1 MAARRVVQQGKP
13 ANGMS
18 CPTLATT
25 PIENTAEKAELSSA
39 KTTRISHERVVRM
52 LGYCLTLGTA
62 EAWAG
67 FSLVAAVRLDATE
80 RAALGFATL
89 NSLDA
94 DQARMTAAAA
104 LDAAGAP
111 LPAFLGHMDEA
122 QFWAALASPAELE
135 AYCLASFRRMA
146 PARQAAFLRFVQ
158 GRAAA

>member
-1 MAARRVVQQGKP
+1 
-13 ANGMS
+13 MS

-122 QFWAALASPAELE
+122 QFWASLASPAELE